1 MVYKKLFWLLLL
13 TGTMFVIW
21 QKWGQSLA
29 FIFFAS
35 RKSLTTKAA
44 QPASRPFTTNGRPI
58 PTRVHK
64 GSPSTVQAKS
74 RRIVTKAHSK

>member
-13 TGTMFVIW
+13 TGTLFVLW

-35 RKSLTTKAA
+35 R
-44 QPASRPFTTNGRPI
+44 
-58 PTRVHK
+58 
-64 GSPSTVQAKS
+64 
-74 RRIVTKAHSK
+74 IVTSLAIGIYEGARLNPLGTFEFWLLALKRHHLGL

>member
-13 TGTMFVIW
+13 TGTLFVLW

-35 RKSLTTKAA
+35 RKPITPKAA
-44 QPASRPFTTNGRPI
+44 QPASRPFTTNGRAI

-64 GSPSTVQAKS
+64 GSPAAVQAKS
-74 RRIVTKAHSK
+74 RRIVTKSAQ